1 MEEDSNQEALETLK
15 RFVAIKSISM
25 DPSYREDGKKA
36 AAFLTEFLK
45 GLGADVNEFSAGT
58 DEIGGETV
66 ERHPILLARLGN
78 DPEKKT
84 VGFYAHY
91 DVQPA
96 EKSDGWKTD
105 PFVLTEEKG
114 NLFGRGA
121 ADDKGPLTA
130 FLMAVKQL
138 HDTNSLPV
146 NLQIVIEGGE
156 EVGSTGFKE
165 FLEDKKT
172 ELEKASVFIVSDG
185 YWIDKENPNIEYGL
199 KGNVYF
205 GIEIKGPNMD
215 LHSGD
220 HGGAVN
226 EPMVDLVSVLHSLYD
241 QKTQKVLVPGFYED
255 VLVSEKNKA
264 QIAEVYFSVE
274 QYKHELGVSKLQ
286 ADTKDKVLLKRWWL
300 PTLTIHGIEGGF
312 SGPGAKTVIPGTV
325 TGKVSMRTVPNQ
337 DPKKIEQAVTEYVTQ
352 QFNALESGNRIKV
365 HLMKHSNW
373 WYNDPDNP
381 FTTAAITAIEKS
393 FKKKPFLVGV
403 GGSINAVGDIDTVL
417 KTPLLLVPIGQS
429 DDGAH
434 SNQEKIGKHN
444 FLTGITLFKELLKE
458 LA

>member
-1 MEEDSNQEALETLK
+1 
-15 RFVAIKSISM
+15 
-25 DPSYREDGKKA
+25 
-36 AAFLTEFLK
+36 
-45 GLGADVNEFSAGT
+45 
-58 DEIGGETV
+58 
-66 ERHPILLARLGN
+66 
-78 DPEKKT
+78 
-84 VGFYAHY
+84 
-91 DVQPA
+91 
-96 EKSDGWKTD
+96 
-105 PFVLTEEKG
+105 
-114 NLFGRGA
+114 
-121 ADDKGPLTA
+121 
-130 FLMAVKQL
+130 
-138 HDTNSLPV
+138 
-146 NLQIVIEGGE
+146 
-156 EVGSTGFKE
+156 
-165 FLEDKKT
+165 
-172 ELEKASVFIVSDG
+172 
-185 YWIDKENPNIEYGL
+185 
-199 KGNVYF
+199 
-205 GIEIKGPNMD
+205 
-215 LHSGD
+215 
-220 HGGAVN
+220 
-226 EPMVDLVSVLHSLYD
+226 VLHSLYD